1 MEDVRK
7 QEKEKGIFRREKLLG
22 RFTARKLY
30 RQTDKRYDEEYWA
43 RLERNWRQWKK
54 GPMKEQR
61 IMETIKKEEEEIG
74 QEESGL
80 REWNKEDNKMGNI
93 QNPYEKL

>member
-30 RQTDKRYDEEYWA
+30 RQTNKRYNEEYWT
-43 RLERNWRQWKK
+43 RLERNWRCQK
-54 GPMKEQR
+54 GGSIRGQGIIEM
-61 IMETIKKEEEEIG
+61 IKEEKEEIG
-74 QEESGL
+74 
-80 REWNKEDNKMGNI
+80 
-93 QNPYEKL
+93 